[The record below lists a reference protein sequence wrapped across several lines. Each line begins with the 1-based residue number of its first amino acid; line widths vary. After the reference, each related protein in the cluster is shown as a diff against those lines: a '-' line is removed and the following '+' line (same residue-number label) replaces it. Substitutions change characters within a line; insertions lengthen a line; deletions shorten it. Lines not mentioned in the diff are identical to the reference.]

1 MAEDERGLQFSQF
14 LRNMAVSA
22 QFSQFWWN
30 MGAGLY
36 LEITTTILLYL
47 DYYIYRSFSV
57 KESYV

>member
-1 MAEDERGLQFSQF
+1 MAEDRRGSQFSQF
-14 LRNMAVSA
+14 LRNMMAGA

-30 MGAGLY
+30 MGAGFY
-36 LEITTTILLYL
+36 LEINTTILLFI